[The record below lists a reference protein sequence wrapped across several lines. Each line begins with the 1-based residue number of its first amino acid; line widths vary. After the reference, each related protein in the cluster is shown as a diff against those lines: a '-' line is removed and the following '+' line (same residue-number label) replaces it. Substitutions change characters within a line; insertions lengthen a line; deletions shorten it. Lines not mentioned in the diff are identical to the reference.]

1 MGTSTIEV
9 VVVYLLQQ
17 KDGKWWKRF
26 CFVCVEEEAEDGN
39 LVPRENQK
47 SCCIFRCFWTLLEPP
62 VSQTAM
68 VKKAHTQQKGARKTQ
83 EGRETVLFF
92 SIGARMRTYAESWS
106 ATLLL
111 DIDSCALLRDPAAP
125 HSPLPFSLLLLAFTH
140 HHCLL
145 LRGPAPAQL
154 LLRFFVLPFVA
165 RFLSPRHN
173 HDHDGVATSS
183 YRNQDCSS
191 RHRQVF
197 LYRDLPATRN
207 SPPKVAESCDN
218 PPQFS
223 RIPITHVAILVSSCA
238 ALGSVRLSLG

>member
-1 MGTSTIEV
+1 MGTSTIQV

-26 CFVCVEEEAEDGN
+26 CFVCVEEEAEDVN
-39 LVPRENQK
+39 LVPQENQK

-62 VSQTAM
+62 VSQTAV

-83 EGRETVLFF
+83 EGRVTVLFF

-106 ATLLL
+106 ATLLV

-125 HSPLPFSLLLLAFTH
+125 HSPLPFSPPPTRIYPSSLSSSSRSCSCFAF
-140 HHCLL
+140 C
-145 LRGPAPAQL
+145 
-154 LLRFFVLPFVA
+154 VLPLVA
-165 RFLSPRHN
+165 RFLSPTHN
-173 HDHDGVATSS
+173 HDHDDGGVATSS

-197 LYRDLPATRN
+197 PYRDLPATRN
-207 SPPKVAESCDN
+207 SRPKVAEFCDN
-218 PPQFS
+218 PPQLS
-223 RIPITHVAILVSSCA
+223 RIPTTHVAILVSSCA
-238 ALGSVRLSLG
+238 ALGSVRLSLC